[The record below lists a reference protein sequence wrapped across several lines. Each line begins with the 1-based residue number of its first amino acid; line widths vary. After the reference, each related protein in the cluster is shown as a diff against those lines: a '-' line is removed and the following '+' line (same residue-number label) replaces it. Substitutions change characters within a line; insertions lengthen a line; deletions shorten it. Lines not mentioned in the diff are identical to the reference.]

1 MVKSARLT
9 ASGREELCIVLAW
22 QYMSLSVVGVGS
34 IEQISE
40 SLSRFTTNGQQIVAS
55 PIVAASK
62 GTGTM

>member
-9 ASGREELCIVLAW
+9 ASGREGVCNVLAW

-34 IEQISE
+34 IEQISKFP
-40 SLSRFTTNGQQIVAS
+40 SRFTTNGQQIVAS

-62 GTGTM
+62 GTGTI

>member
-9 ASGREELCIVLAW
+9 ASGREGVFNVLSW
-22 QYMSLSVVGVGS
+22 QYMLPSVVGVGN

-40 SLSRFTTNGQQIVAS
+40 SQSRFTTTGQQIVAS

-62 GTGTM
+62 GTGMM